1 MAANVT
7 ELIAESRLN
16 RFHLRVVGLCAC
28 LIFFDGFDLTTV
40 SYAAPDLAN
49 ALGVSRPMLGPVFSA
64 GLVGL
69 TLGALLF
76 GLLGD
81 RIGRKPAF
89 VLAGLLFGLATL
101 GTATSGS
108 LTTLILWRIVTGVG
122 LGGATPLS
130 ITIASDFCPR
140 RLRATLT
147 MLMYCAFTIGG
158 VVGGAAAAGL
168 VHEWG
173 WRAVFY
179 VGGTLPLL
187 LAPVL
192 AAGLPETLQFLVL
205 KGRTAELGR
214 LLPRVNPAARLPA
227 DGRYVLAD
235 DTGSEGFQVSE
246 LFRHGYAPR
255 TVLLWSIF
263 FVTLVA
269 LYFYTTW
276 LPTLLNGQGISPAG
290 IVAITGASQFGG
302 LAGSLIVAWLM
313 ISLPAFTIIAGGYAI
328 AAVAM
333 LGLALIGDGY
343 AVLLAAN
350 FVVGIF
356 LIGTQNG
363 LNANSAM
370 LYPPAMR
377 STGVGWGIGI
387 GRIGGVLG
395 PSIAGLLLALHLDPK
410 SLFMLAAIPP
420 LVASGI
426 ALAIGRVA
434 GWRNVRSHPT
444 TLAPSRER
452 VG

>member
-1 MAANVT
+1 MALNISEVLDT
-7 ELIAESRLN
+7 SPLN

-40 SYAAPDLAN
+40 SYAAPELAR

-81 RIGRKPAF
+81 RIGRKRAF
-89 VLAGLLFGLATL
+89 VAAGLLFGLATL
-101 GTATSGS
+101 ATATANS
-108 LTTLILWRIVTGVG
+108 LTSLMLWRVVTGIG

-168 VHEWG
+168 MQEWG
-173 WRAVFY
+173 WRAVFV
-179 VGGTLPLL
+179 VGGILPLL
-187 LAPVL
+187 LAPFL
-192 AAGLPETLQFLVL
+192 MLFLPETVQFLVL
-205 KGRTAELGR
+205 TGRTGRVGR
-214 LLPRVNPAARLPA
+214 LLAKLNPTSVAPA
-227 DGRYVLAD
+227 DGVYVLAD
-235 DTGSEGFQVSE
+235 DTGRGGFQVAE

-255 TVLLWSIF
+255 TLLLWWIF

-269 LYFYTTW
+269 LFFYTTW
-276 LPTLLNGQGISPAG
+276 LPTLLNGQGISPG
-290 IVAITGASQFGG
+290 RIVAITGASQFGG
-302 LAGSLIVAWLM
+302 LAGSLLVAWLM
-313 ISLPAFTIIAGGYAI
+313 IYLRPFTIISMGYAI

-333 LGLALIGDGY
+333 LALAWVGNSTS
-343 AVLLAAN
+343 VLLVAN
-350 FVVGIF
+350 FLVGVF
-356 LIGTQNG
+356 LIGTQNA
-363 LNANSAM
+363 LNANAAP

-395 PSIAGLLLALHLDPK
+395 PSIAGLLLALHLPPT
-410 SLFMLAAIPP
+410 SLFMLAAAPP
-420 LVASGI
+420 LLAAAI
-426 ALAIGRVA
+426 ALAIGRAAAVQPA
-434 GWRNVRSHPT
+434 QHPSNY
-444 TLAPSRER
+444 LRPYGRES
-452 VG
+452 G